1 MHIASMAV
9 RVPGTQASFDAA
21 RQKQFLAAVQKAS
34 PSALNASITS
44 ITLVSAG
51 RRRLLAS
58 FLDIAMELWYK
69 DKAAAESAA
78 ASDLT
83 ESSLNSQMLA
93 AGLDALTVT
102 AQPTVRSAAD
112 ALPSGE
118 GEAAIP
124 AWAIIVASVGGV
136 VMVGG
141 GVGVAL
147 RVMINRMQQKRKRSK
162 VFDEKSI
169 VTLPILP
176 ILDDVH
182 LKKLE
187 AAVLAGK
194 PVESRFGEE
203 AKDLIMGRPVEAAA
217 GLEALLC
224 VTSKADFYRRI
235 GLEVEG
241 IEEEVKQF
249 VDEHQGGSDDAGV
262 REVQELF
269 NYIVKEGTS
278 EKEYKNGIRDK
289 GRPPGTRL
297 DYFVSH
303 PKARK
308 AVLSAAHVVALRM
321 YTTSIYKYMNN
332 PLRDRKR
339 RKENKA
345 CPLPVT
351 TW

>member
-1 MHIASMAV
+1 MYIASMAV
-9 RVPGTQASFDAA
+9 RVPGTEASFDAA

-44 ITLVSAG
+44 ITPVSAG

-141 GVGVAL
+141 GAGVAL
-147 RVMINRMQQKRKRSK
+147 LVWRKKRRNPPA
-162 VFDEKSI
+162 VFHCDVDLKSI
-169 VTLPILP
+169 LEGK
-176 ILDDVH
+176 DFEM
-182 LKKLE
+182 LK
-187 AAVLAGK
+187 ATVLAGIEHFDNDETK
-194 PVESRFGEE
+194 FGEE
-203 AKDLIMGRPVEAAA
+203 AKDLIMGRPVEAAG

-224 VTSKADFYRRI
+224 VKSKTDFHRRI
-235 GLEVEG
+235 GLEVAG

-249 VDEHQGGSDDAGV
+249 VDEHGGNDDAGV

-269 NYIVKEGTS
+269 NYIVNEGTS
-278 EKEYKNGIRDK
+278 EKEYPNGIRDK

-308 AVLSAAHVVALRM
+308 AELSAAHVVALRM

-332 PLRDRKR
+332 PLRDRER
-339 RKENKA
+339 RKKNIA